1 MNGIDCFFEGF
12 TLVRK
17 PGLRQYVIIPA
28 IINAVVL
35 TLMISALV
43 SQFDGWITSMTAW
56 LPDWL
61 SFISGL
67 IWLLAVVAVVFASFY
82 LLTIIANIVAAPFN
96 ALLSIKVE
104 EFLSGSPIES
114 SVSLWMIMPR
124 AIWREVSKLVYLL
137 PRLLGLL
144 LLSIIPVVNAVA
156 PVLWIVFG
164 AWMMTVQYT
173 DYAADNNEI
182 SFTDLR
188 RRLANERIQSV
199 LFGLPA
205 YLLLA
210 IPIVNLIILPV
221 AVAGGTVFWVKNL
234 RQENSPRERR
244 EFS

>member
-1 MNGIDCFFEGF
+1 MNGVDCFFEGF

-28 IINAVVL
+28 VINMVVL
-35 TLMISALV
+35 VLMVAASV
-43 SQFDGWITSMTAW
+43 SQFDGWVSGMIAW
-56 LPDWL
+56 LPSWL
-61 SFISGL
+61 SFLSWL
-67 IWLLAVVAVVFASFY
+67 IWLLAVVVVMFALFY
-82 LLTIIANIVAAPFN
+82 LFTIVANIVAAPFN

-104 EFLSGSPIES
+104 EHLTGKQNES

-124 AIWREVSKLVYLL
+124 AIWREISKLLYLL

-144 LLSIIPVVNAVA
+144 LLSIIPVINAAA
-156 PVLWIVFG
+156 PILWILFG

-188 RRLANERIQSV
+188 KRLAKKRMQSIS
-199 LFGLPA
+199 FGLPA
-205 YLLLA
+205 YMLLA
-210 IPIVNLIILPV
+210 IPVINLIILPV

-234 RQENSPRERR
+234 R
-244 EFS
+244 